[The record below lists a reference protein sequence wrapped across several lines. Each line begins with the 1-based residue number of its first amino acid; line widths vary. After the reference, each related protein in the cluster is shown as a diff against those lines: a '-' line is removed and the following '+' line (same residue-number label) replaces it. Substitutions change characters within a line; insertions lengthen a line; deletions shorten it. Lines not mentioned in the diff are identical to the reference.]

1 MSLREEMDKRIKR
14 FTIIDEKLAQFAAIF
29 FALLIV
35 KKYPDLLD
43 HSYWWFFGLLVLT
56 AIKPIYVFYRKK

>member
-1 MSLREEMDKRIKR
+1 MSLWEEMDKRIKR

-29 FALLIV
+29 FALIIV
-35 KKYPDLLD
+35 KKYPNLLD
-43 HSYWWFFGLLVLT
+43 HSYWWFVALLILT